1 VALHFDCLGAHAE
14 PYAAAPTLMFTLR
27 VTESTGTPV
36 HTIALRCQIR
46 IEPQRRRYTPA
57 EAERLLDLFGETNR
71 WSDTLKPIQF
81 TTVTTIVP
89 GFTGETEVELPVP
102 CTYDLEIAAARYFHA
117 LDDDEAPLLLLFS
130 GTVFAKGG
138 NGFVVQPVPWSAEC
152 GYRLPVAVWRD
163 LVDLY
168 FPNSAWIRLRRD
180 TLDALSRYKSR
191 GAIPT
196 WDATILA
203 LLAPHDHQTEVGP
216 G

>member
-1 VALHFDCLGAHAE
+1 VALQFECRGARAE
-14 PYAAAPTLMFTLR
+14 PYAATPTLLFTLG
-27 VTESTGTPV
+27 VTETTGVPV

-71 WSDTLKPIQF
+71 WADTLKPIQF
-81 TTVTTIVP
+81 TTVTTMVP
-89 GFTGETEVELPVP
+89 SFTGAAEIDLPVP
-102 CTYDLEIAAARYFHA
+102 CTYDLEVAAARYFHA
-117 LDDDEAPLLLLFS
+117 LDQDEAPLLLLFS

-138 NGFVVQPVPWSAEC
+138 SGFVVTPVPWSAEC

-163 LVDLY
+163 LVDRY

-180 TLDALSRYKSR
+180 TLDALARYKNR
-191 GAIPT
+191 NAVPT
-196 WDATILA
+196 WDATITS